1 MKLISVTRLK
11 LIFFLITGLKH
22 GNVWLCPSSP
32 VPAITNT
39 KNPIELRIRF
49 KTPFPMRLRKY
60 DERAFNYYYD
70 QIRYDFDSG
79 LVLKNTTKEFI
90 KENNAQ
96 NPKWY
101 VPVIPN
107 KSDDLTK
114 KRKKMLA
121 NLVNLISFNIVVDC
135 MNKDKEKKEL
145 FKHFDTYVPKESY
158 IDLFEW
164 LIGSAMGKMKQTSST
179 LVEKMLK
186 EHLTT
191 LKQRKEQFLDLLED
205 VFPKYF
211 DEIYQDLEYRTL
223 DYNNAAGGNT
233 NLNISQKIRLKIVP
247 PFKDSDPYL
256 AIVRSPKEPE
266 EKLCQIEEICN
277 ISMYKTV
284 DKIQIEIARKNGI
297 PLYITIHE
305 ESIALSFLS
314 TLTGYYR

>member
-1 MKLISVTRLK
+1 
-11 LIFFLITGLKH
+11 
-22 GNVWLCPSSP
+22 
-32 VPAITNT
+32 
-39 KNPIELRIRF
+39 
-49 KTPFPMRLRKY
+49 MRLRKY

-70 QIRYDFDSG
+70 QIRHDFDSG
-79 LVLKNTTKEFI
+79 VVLKNTTKEFI

-114 KRKKMLA
+114 KRKDMLVD
-121 NLVNLISFNIVVDC
+121 LVNLISLNIVVDC
-135 MNKDKEKKEL
+135 MTKDKEKKEL
-145 FKHFDTYVPKESY
+145 FKHFDTYVPKESF
-158 IDLFEW
+158 IDLKEW
-164 LIGSAMGKMKQTSST
+164 LIGSALGKMKQTCSNR
-179 LVEKMLK
+179 VEKMLK
-186 EHLTT
+186 ENLST
-191 LKQRKEQFLDLLED
+191 LKQRKEQFLDLLEA

-211 DEIYQDLEYRTL
+211 EELYQDLEYRTL
-223 DYNNAAGGNT
+223 DYNNGG

-256 AIVRSPKEPE
+256 AIVRSTKEPE